1 MGGDQLDLRGNVDWP
16 NVKYVGSA
24 LSDAEIT
31 LKMIGQDW
39 GDLALVYLTDDFTN
53 WAIDEYSWPS
63 NDSTET
69 PYIGCNVDRMGHV
82 PKGIIGIRMDGVED
96 VVFRDL
102 KISDLHEQSQRGS
115 DLCGEY
121 WDEGFTR
128 FIGKGNTLQNA
139 PYLYGYTGN
148 YAHGIFSDW
157 STYTFSGEVEVSSLV
172 SDTGLVRGVGMYRQ
186 TELT

>member
-1 MGGDQLDLRGNVDWP
+1 
-16 NVKYVGSA
+16 
-24 LSDAEIT
+24 
-31 LKMIGQDW
+31 
-39 GDLALVYLTDDFTN
+39 
-53 WAIDEYSWPS
+53 
-63 NDSTET
+63 
-69 PYIGCNVDRMGHV
+69 
-82 PKGIIGIRMDGVED
+82 MDGVED

-148 YAHGIFSDW
+148 YAHGLFNVICDF
-157 STYTFSGEVEVSSLV
+157 FGKC
-172 SDTGLVRGVGMYRQ
+172 
-186 TELT
+186 